1 MITPKILIIEGPD
14 NCGKNF
20 VINLINNIV
29 SENKDWCSAH
39 LEYHCTKPKF
49 PDSISNKQEKII
61 ITINKYKNILTDLFE
76 LQLNRYNYVN
86 EHTLPEFIIFNRS
99 WIGEYVYG
107 NIYRGFNDEDCNL
120 IQDEIRK
127 YITYNNHF
135 KKENFIYIQLT
146 ASTDW
151 LQRNDDNKSLS
162 NNKRE
167 LIELEQKRF
176 NDIYNKIDYCEK
188 YKLCTTSLDEKGNV
202 CWKDKNELECELRKI
217 LNK

>member
-1 MITPKILIIEGPD
+1 MEQKVLIIEGPD

-20 VINLINNIV
+20 IINIINNIIG
-29 SENKDWCSAH
+29 ENKDWCSAH

-49 PDSISNKQEKII
+49 PDNVSGKNGKVLYTIS
-61 ITINKYKNILTDLFE
+61 KYKNILTDMFE
-76 LQLNRYNYVN
+76 LQLNRYNYFSN
-86 EHTLPEFIIFNRS
+86 HTIPEFIIFNRS

-107 NIYRGFNDEDCNL
+107 NIYRGFNDEDCDL
-120 IQDEIRK
+120 IQNEIKK
-127 YITYNNHF
+127 YITYKHNF

-151 LQRNDDNKSLS
+151 LQCNDDNKSLS

-176 NDIYNKIDYCEK
+176 NDIYNKIDYCVK
-188 YKLCTTSLDEKGNV
+188 YKLCTTSLDDNGNL

>member
-1 MITPKILIIEGPD
+1 MEQKVLIIEGPD

-20 VINLINNIV
+20 IINIINNII
-29 SENKDWCSAH
+29 SENKDWCSTH

-49 PDSISNKQEKII
+49 SSTISDKQEKII
-61 ITINKYKNILTDLFE
+61 ITINEYKNILTELFE
-76 LQLNRYNYVN
+76 IQLNRCLYFT

-107 NIYRGFNDEDCNL
+107 NIYRGFNDDDCDL
-120 IQDEIRK
+120 IQNEIKK
-127 YITYNNHF
+127 YITRKYNYN
-135 KKENFIYIQLT
+135 KENFISIQLT

-151 LQRNDDNKSLS
+151 LQHNDDNKSLS

-176 NDIYNKIDYCEK
+176 NDIYNKIDYCNK
-188 YKLCTTSLDEKGNV
+188 YKLCTTSLDENGNP
-202 CWKDKNELECELRKI
+202 CWKDKNELECELRII